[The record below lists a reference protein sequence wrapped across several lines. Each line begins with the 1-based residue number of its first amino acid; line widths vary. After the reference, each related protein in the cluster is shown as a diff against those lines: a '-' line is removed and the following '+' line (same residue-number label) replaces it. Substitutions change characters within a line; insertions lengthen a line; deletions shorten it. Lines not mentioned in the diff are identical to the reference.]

1 MDTVRTQTALLV
13 DDDAA
18 SRKLNQQRLE
28 GDGFNVT
35 IASEKA
41 GAVATAKRSAP
52 NVIFIHMAGGR
63 AGSLPLIEALRSD
76 DSCRHI
82 RIVVLPDQAVRA
94 RGDRKLHPVSRD
106 LW

>member
-1 MDTVRTQTALLV
+1 MDTVRTHTALLV
-13 DDDAA
+13 DDDAV

-28 GDGFNVT
+28 GDGYNVA
-35 IASEKA
+35 IASDRV
-41 GAVATAKRSAP
+41 GAVSSAKRSAP
-52 NVIFIHMAGGR
+52 KVIFIHMAGGR

-76 DSCRHI
+76 DACRHI

-94 RGDRKLHPVSRD
+94 RGDRKLHAVSRD